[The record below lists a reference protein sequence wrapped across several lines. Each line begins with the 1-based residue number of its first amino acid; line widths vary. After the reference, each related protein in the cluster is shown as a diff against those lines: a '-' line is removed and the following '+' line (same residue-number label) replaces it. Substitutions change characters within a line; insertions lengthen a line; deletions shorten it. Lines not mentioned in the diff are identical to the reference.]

1 MANVLDILQE
11 RGLMEGGTSIEETRQ
26 ALAQPTAIYCGF
38 DPTADSLHLGS
49 LVPLIGLK
57 WFEKS
62 GHRPI
67 AIVGGATGTIGDPSG
82 KAKERQL
89 LDEKTISSNLAGIQK
104 NIEKFLDSP
113 LILNNLD
120 WFRHFSCIS
129 FLRDVGKMFRMGPM
143 LSRESVRVRLESE
156 DGMSFTEFCYQLLQG
171 YDFLY
176 LFEKYGVSLQLGGSD
191 QWGNIVSGIELIRKM
206 HGKPAFGVTFP
217 LLTKSDGQK
226 FGKSEQGTIWL
237 SPEKLSPYGFYQ
249 YLVRIADADVI
260 KLMKMITFLEMEEI
274 HYWEKTMQS
283 EEYTPTH
290 AQKRL
295 AEEVTR
301 LVHGPDGLLAA
312 LRATEG
318 LAPGGVA
325 ALDASAFV
333 RFGEEVPKQKLHFT
347 QVLGASLVDL
357 LVLTRL
363 LPSKSEARRWIRN
376 GGVYLNNEKI
386 TNEHTVF
393 SNTYLIGGQWTLL
406 AIGKKNKLVLEFIK

>member
-67 AIVGGATGTIGDPSG
+67 AIVGGATGMIGDPSG

-113 LILNNLD
+113 LILNNID

-143 LSRESVRVRLESE
+143 LSKESVRVRLESE

>member
-11 RGLMEGGTSIEETRQ
+11 RGLIEGGTSMEETRL
-26 ALAQPTAIYCGF
+26 ALAQPTTLYCGF

-57 WFEKS
+57 WFQKC
-62 GHRPI
+62 GHKPI
-67 AIVGGATGTIGDPSG
+67 AIVGGATGMIGDPSG

-89 LDEKTISSNLAGIQK
+89 LDEKTISSNLAGIRK
-104 NIEKFLDSP
+104 NIETFLDSP

-120 WFRHFSCIS
+120 WFRHFSCLS

-156 DGMSFTEFCYQLLQG
+156 EGMSFTEFCYQILQG

-176 LFEKYGVSLQLGGSD
+176 LFEKHGVTLQLGGSD
-191 QWGNIVSGIELIRKM
+191 QWGNMVSGIELIRKM
-206 HGKPAFGVTFP
+206 HGKPVFGVTFP

-249 YLVRIADADVI
+249 YLVRVADADVI

-283 EEYTPTH
+283 EEYAPMR

-301 LVHGPDGLLAA
+301 LVHGPEGFLAA

-318 LAPGGVA
+318 LAPGSA
-325 ALDASAFV
+325 TALDATAFAS
-333 RFGEEVPKQKLHFT
+333 FGEEVPKQTLHLS
-347 QVLGASLVDL
+347 QALGISLLDL
-357 LVLTRL
+357 LVLTGL

-386 TNEHTVF
+386 TDEQAVF
-393 SNTYLIGGQWTLL
+393 SNTYLIEGRWALL
-406 AIGKKNKLVLEFIK
+406 ATGKKNKLVLELLK

>member
-67 AIVGGATGTIGDPSG
+67 AIVGGATGMIGDPSG

-143 LSRESVRVRLESE
+143 LSKESVRVRLESE

>member
-67 AIVGGATGTIGDPSG
+67 AIVGGATGMIGDPSG